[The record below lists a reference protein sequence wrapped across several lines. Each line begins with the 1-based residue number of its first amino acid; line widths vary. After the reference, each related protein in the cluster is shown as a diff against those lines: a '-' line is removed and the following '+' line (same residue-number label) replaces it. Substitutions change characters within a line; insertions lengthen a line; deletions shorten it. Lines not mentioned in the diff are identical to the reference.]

1 MPWTFFGTMNHWN
14 HSASKRFFQIQ
25 QAYIRTAV
33 ATRCI
38 LTAFVLLTLIRLI
51 VKMIERIGIVY
62 GWINIEN
69 QKWYIGS
76 HFGTLDDGYISSGKI
91 FLAAYKKNQNKMMRQ
106 ILYIGPDFRKA
117 EEFYL
122 LFLDAARDRQSYN
135 MKNTVFGGGVPLENL
150 SIETRHKISEALRRR
165 VRKPLTPEQRQKI
178 SKTLTGR
185 KLPEELKQKYS
196 EIRKGD
202 KNSFYGKK
210 HTDESKEKM
219 RAANLG
225 KRYNTME
232 FMKSLHKKASK
243 KVYSKIDNI
252 VFESMNECANHYKIS
267 PSNISNMIANRTPN
281 KYHLTTKIPNPV
293 GVHTFVGD
301 DDLYLERFCDF
312 NPDSPHCKPLE
323 NQSETQSENQLEN

>member
-1 MPWTFFGTMNHWN
+1 
-14 HSASKRFFQIQ
+14 
-25 QAYIRTAV
+25 
-33 ATRCI
+33 
-38 LTAFVLLTLIRLI
+38 
-51 VKMIERIGIVY
+51 MIEKTGIVY
-62 GWINIEN
+62 RWINIEN

-76 HFGTLDDGYISSGKI
+76 HFGRLDDGYISSGKI
-91 FLAAYKKNQNKMMRQ
+91 FLAAYKKHQNKMMRQ
-106 ILYIGPDFRKA
+106 ILYIGPDCRKA

-122 LFLDAARDRQSYN
+122 ILLDAARDRQSYN
-135 MKNTVFGGGVPLENL
+135 MKNTAFGGGVPVENL
-150 SIETRHKISEALRRR
+150 SAETRNKISEALRRR
-165 VRKPLTPEQRQKI
+165 KRKPLTQEQREKI
-178 SKTLTGR
+178 SATLTGR

-232 FMKSLHKKASK
+232 FMKSLHKKARK

-281 KYHLTTKIPNPV
+281 KYQLTTKIPNPI
-293 GVHTFVGD
+293 GVHTYSGCD
-301 DDLYLERFCDF
+301 SLYLDRFCDF
-312 NPDSPHCKPLE
+312 NPLSPYC
-323 NQSETQSENQLEN
+323 NDTTN